1 MDERKSSM
9 EFRVLGPAELWS
21 AGQQADIGSARSR
34 SVLAILLLTPRT
46 IVPAEALIDRL
57 WDADPPPKAR
67 ESLTVYVARL
77 RAALRDAVGD
87 GVRLAGRASGYVLDV
102 DPQAVD
108 LHVFRRLRRQAGALA
123 GSGDHEGAAILL
135 READG
140 LWHGQALAGIRGI
153 WVARIRDSLEEERRT
168 ALVERIEC
176 ELQTGRHA
184 DLVGELRGLLAQYP
198 LDETFIGQQMTALY
212 RVGRPADALSLYRE
226 SRDRLVDE
234 LGTEP
239 GPALAELHQ
248 RILRH
253 DPGLEVRPPGRRP
266 GRAAPPDT
274 LPSETA
280 EFVGRGT
287 ELAVLAREPAV
298 APRVSLIEGVPG
310 VGKTTLAVRAARM
323 VADRYPDGVFYLN
336 LHAHDPACP
345 PLDPA
350 EALHRLLRMLGVPAP
365 QIPDTASDR
374 AALWRAQ
381 LSRRRAVVILDDAAR
396 GDQISPLLPTAGRCM
411 VLITA
416 RRRLPGLAGARVLTL
431 DVLPPEDAAALFTR
445 IAGPVRAAD
454 AAEVAA
460 AVGLCG
466 RLPLAIQLTAGRF
479 AHGTHGA
486 HSGHGAHSAHG
497 GQSGLADLVGELA
510 QPPARPDRSGQ
521 ATPDVTAAFDLSY
534 AALDP
539 GHQRFFRRLGVSPCG
554 ELSLPAMAALTGCT
568 LAEAENALLALL
580 DHHLVVEAPRGQYR
594 LHDLIRGYA
603 AARAAHDD
611 TAPERRQ
618 AVGRLLDYYLH
629 TADQADRLV
638 HPFRYRTPVSVARSP
653 AASSEL
659 CATDNAAAWLEL
671 EWRNILRAAQYAG
684 RHEWQRQCADLT
696 HVLATFVEVMGYWE
710 EAMHAHTMA
719 LQACRDLA
727 DPARIAR
734 ASLELSVVTQQAGRP
749 ETALALAED
758 AAAIYQSLADRRGL
772 AEALDQIGLANQRAA
787 RSREGLA
794 YFTEAR
800 TLYDDVADTH
810 GMANALSHSAIACW
824 HLGRYPDA
832 MASLTGAL
840 ALYREVGDRRGEAKT
855 LSNLGKMQLHTGLH
869 RDALESFEESLGI
882 FGEIGGAQNQAILY
896 HAIGGVYQYKGS
908 YEPGLAAYRR
918 ALAIYRDIGDLPD
931 EADVLNDIGAMYHS
945 AEYYDEALIHYEQAR
960 LIAED
965 IGNLSEQVTALR
977 GIADVHRGSGRYA
990 EAADGYHAAMGL
1002 AREIGD
1008 PYEEAKALEGIA
1020 EATLA
1025 TRGPYAARIIF
1036 RQALDIYERL
1046 EVPEAESARIRLET
1060 TEPAFGRHPGLSHP
1074 AVPCTARSTPPLFP
1088 S

>member
-46 IVPAEALIDRL
+46 IVPAETLIDRL

-102 DPQAVD
+102 DPQSVD

-123 GSGDHEGAAILL
+123 GSSDYEGAAVLL

-140 LWHGQALAGIRGI
+140 LWRGQALAGIRGT
-153 WVARIRDSLEEERRT
+153 WVARIRDSLEEERRA

-176 ELQTGRHA
+176 ELRTGRQA
-184 DLVGELRGLLAQYP
+184 ELVGELRGLLAQYP

-234 LGTEP
+234 QGTEP

-253 DPGLEVRPPGRRP
+253 DPGLDVRPPSRRP

-280 EFVGRGT
+280 EFVGRGA
-287 ELAVLAREPAV
+287 ELAVLAGEPAV
-298 APRVSLIEGVPG
+298 TSRVNLIEGLPG

-323 VADRYPDGVFYLN
+323 VAEQYPDGVFYLN
-336 LHAHDPACP
+336 LHANDPECP

-365 QIPDTASDR
+365 QIPDTAAER

-396 GDQISPLLPTAGRCM
+396 DDQISPLLPTGGRCM
-411 VLITA
+411 ILITA
-416 RRRLPGLAGARVLTL
+416 RRRLPGLAGARVLSL

-445 IAGPVRAAD
+445 IAGPGRAAD

-460 AVGLCG
+460 AIDLCG

-479 AHGTHGA
+479 AHSA
-486 HSGHGAHSAHG
+486 HSWGAR
-497 GQSGLADLVGELA
+497 GELA
-510 QPPARPDRSGQ
+510 KPPASPDPSGH
-521 ATPDVTAAFDLSY
+521 ATPEVTAAFDLSY
-534 AALDP
+534 AALEP
-539 GHQRFFRRLGVSPCG
+539 GHQRFFLRLGISPCA
-554 ELSLPAMAALTGCT
+554 ELSLPAIAALTGCT
-568 LAEAENALLALL
+568 LTEAENALLALL
-580 DHHLVVEAPRGQYR
+580 DHHLLVEAPRGQYR

-603 AARAAHDD
+603 AARAAQDE

-638 HPFRYRTPVSVARSP
+638 HPFRYRTPVSVTRQP
-653 AASSEL
+653 ASSSEL
-659 CATDNAAAWLEL
+659 CATDDAAAWLEL

-684 RHEWQRQCADLT
+684 RHEWQRHCADLT
-696 HVLATFVEVMGYWE
+696 HVLAAFVEVMGYWE
-710 EAMHAHTMA
+710 EAMQAHTMA

-734 ASLELSVVTQQAGRP
+734 ASLELSVVSQQAGRP
-749 ETALALAED
+749 EAALALAED
-758 AAAIYQSLADRRGL
+758 AAAIYQSLADGRGL

-794 YFTEAR
+794 YFAEAR

-810 GMANALSHSAIACW
+810 GMANALSHSAIASW

-840 ALYREVGDRRGEAKT
+840 ALYRDVGDRRGEAKT

-869 RDALESFEESLGI
+869 RDALESFEESLRI
-882 FGEIGGAQNQAILY
+882 FGDIGGAQNQAILY

-908 YEPGLAAYRR
+908 HEQGLAAYRR

-931 EADVLNDIGAMYHS
+931 EADVLNDIGAMYHD

-960 LIAED
+960 LIAEE

-977 GIADVHRGSGRYA
+977 GIADVHRGSGRYV

-1046 EVPEAESARIRLET
+1046 AVPEAESARIRLET
-1060 TEPAFGRHPGLSHP
+1060 TEPAFGRRTSLSGPAPAPLPGALVMITSVL
-1074 AVPCTARSTPPLFP
+1074 A
-1088 S
+1088 